1 MKKLN
6 DIRADL
12 QLKDEWKISFRQFS
26 EIVYAS
32 LWCTLLKQGK
42 IVESLIAAER
52 GRAQALNDLMKEKYS
67 IQRPLVQSDTMEEK
81 IISTPRCMPPN
92 TIFIALGKQEIVFWV
107 QSQKENE
114 VKLRRKEIVEK
125 SPVDDVTTFL
135 QSLAETTC
143 KEIDVR
149 AVVKC
154 EDRSLQLRDETPAN
168 DRSDEQTASPSLH
181 LDPTSLKKFYDLIIS
196 PIADLIHGRELTL
209 VPEGPLCLVPYSAFM
224 DSNSK
229 YLGESFR
236 IRVIPSLLSL
246 KLITDCSAD
255 YHCKTG
261 ALLIGDPW
269 VQEVKYQGRKLQ
281 QLPFAKKEV
290 EMIGRILNIEP
301 LTGTKA
307 TKDAVLQRIS
317 SVALVHIAAHGRME
331 TGEIALA
338 PNPARASQRPKE
350 KDYLLTM
357 EDVLNARL
365 HARLVVLSCC
375 HSGRG
380 EIKAEG
386 VVGIARAFLG
396 AGARSV
402 LVSLWA
408 IDDAATLEF
417 MRSFYQHLVKGKCA
431 SEALQQA
438 MDSMRK
444 SEEFSRV
451 KHWAPF
457 VLIGDDVTLEF
468 EASNQLPYHEW

>member
-1 MKKLN
+1 M
-6 DIRADL
+6 
-12 QLKDEWKISFRQFS
+12 
-26 EIVYAS
+26 
-32 LWCTLLKQGK
+32 
-42 IVESLIAAER
+42 
-52 GRAQALNDLMKEKYS
+52 
-67 IQRPLVQSDTMEEK
+67 
-81 IISTPRCMPPN
+81 
-92 TIFIALGKQEIVFWV
+92 
-107 QSQKENE
+107 
-114 VKLRRKEIVEK
+114 
-125 SPVDDVTTFL
+125 
-135 QSLAETTC
+135 
-143 KEIDVR
+143 
-149 AVVKC
+149 
-154 EDRSLQLRDETPAN
+154 
-168 DRSDEQTASPSLH
+168 
-181 LDPTSLKKFYDLIIS
+181 
-196 PIADLIHGRELTL
+196 
-209 VPEGPLCLVPYSAFM
+209 VPYAAFM

-229 YLGESFR
+229 YLSESFR
-236 IRVIPSLLSL
+236 IRVVPSLLSL
-246 KLITDCSAD
+246 KLITDCPAD

-269 VQEVKYQGRKLQ
+269 VQEVKYQRRKLQ

-290 EMIGRILNIEP
+290 EMIGRILNIQP
-301 LTGTKA
+301 LTGTEA

-338 PNPARASQRPKE
+338 PNPTRESRLPKE

-396 AGARSV
+396 AGARSI

-417 MRSFYQHLVKGKCA
+417 MKHFYQHLVKGKCA

-438 MDSMRK
+438 MDSMRE
-444 SEEFSRV
+444 SEVFSKV
-451 KHWAPF
+451 KYWAPF

-468 EASNQLPYHEW
+468 EASNQLS